1 MVEFDTTRA
10 KLSDVTRE
18 FQRSPAGGIGV
29 VCFLVCTGFG
39 EPYIGSREPS
49 KRNGKGGIGLN
60 TWKLANVGRGRKNS
74 PPVAV

>member
-1 MVEFDTTRA
+1 MVGFDTTRA

-39 EPYIGSREPS
+39 KLSVLDIYRLSRTFKA
-49 KRNGKGGIGLN
+49 KRH
-60 TWKLANVGRGRKNS
+60 GRYW
-74 PPVAV
+74 P

>member
-39 EPYIGSREPS
+39 ELSCMGFAEPYIGCREPS
-49 KRNGKGGIGLN
+49 SETAGGV
-60 TWKLANVGRGRKNS
+60 W
-74 PPVAV
+74 P

>member
-39 EPYIGSREPS
+39 ELSRLLVLPNHIY
-49 KRNGKGGIGLN
+49 R
-60 TWKLANVGRGRKNS
+60 
-74 PPVAV
+74 